1 MQVLKP
7 AGSCYNMVDCNRE
20 SDGSLCGASGSP
32 VYENKIRRD
41 DGTDMEKTVSESRI
55 EQVYQVR
62 PEHLNGAGRM
72 FGGKLMEWIDEL
84 AGFVAIRHS
93 QQNVITAS
101 VDNLR
106 FIRGAYLGDLVVLI
120 GKITFVGRTSM
131 EVRVDT
137 YVETMDGIRKPI
149 NRAYLTLVA
158 VDGEGKPVEVPGLTV
173 QTESEK
179 AEWDAGIR
187 RRKMRMQRRTE
198 GF

>member
-1 MQVLKP
+1 
-7 AGSCYNMVDCNRE
+7 
-20 SDGSLCGASGSP
+20 
-32 VYENKIRRD
+32 
-41 DGTDMEKTVSESRI
+41 MEKTVSESMI
-55 EQVYQVR
+55 EQIYQIR

-106 FIRGAYLGDLVVLI
+106 FIRGAYLGDLIVLI
-120 GKITFVGRTSM
+120 GKMTFVGKTSM

-158 VDGEGKPVEVPGLTV
+158 IDAEGKPVEVPGLII

-179 AEWDAGIR
+179 AEWDAGHKR
-187 RRKMRMQRRTE
+187 RQMRKQRRME